1 MGYFW
6 SSNCVISDVK
16 AVVSIGP
23 LVIVDED
30 VEMTPEPSLSELQET
45 PSPPVGDPIQF
56 DASDGAATEDAIVS
70 GTSIS
75 GSKLSSPPQG
85 VMVVSQDPAGRLTL
99 WLPEEVK
106 DAEQSENISSE
117 SDDYLTVE
125 LQANDLPELQVLT
138 ADQQSPNEIRD
149 HNMNLLTLVD
159 LIITPQLEKA
169 SAAEDSQM
177 KMWLG
182 GVQLSHTEAPE
193 EADVP
198 LPDETS
204 EEKDNFSK
212 MSDELAQRHADPA
225 VMSGEGPNDVRPIIR
240 SKLQFSKGRD
250 GLQTLSYE
258 EEEVMQE
265 DKGVIR
271 RLGMDA
277 LKRKPRQMG
286 MRSTFLDL
294 LR

>member
-1 MGYFW
+1 M
-6 SSNCVISDVK
+6 DK
-16 AVVSIGP
+16 
-23 LVIVDED
+23 D
-30 VEMTPEPSLSELQET
+30 VEMIPEPSFSEPQET

-56 DASDGAATEDAIVS
+56 VPSDGAATADAIVS

-85 VMVVSQDPAGRLTL
+85 VVVVSQDPAGRLTL

-117 SDDYLTVE
+117 PDDYLTVE

-138 ADQQSPNEIRD
+138 ADQESQNEIRD

-159 LIITPQLEKA
+159 LIIHPQLEKA

-182 GVQLSHTEAPE
+182 GVQLLHTEAPE
-193 EADVP
+193 EADVS
-198 LPDETS
+198 LPDKTS
-204 EEKDNFSK
+204 EEKNHFGK
-212 MSDELAQRHADPA
+212 MRDELAQRQADAA
-225 VMSGEGPNDVRPIIR
+225 VMPGEETNDARPIIR
-240 SKLQFSKGRD
+240 SKLQFSKGRG

-265 DKGVIR
+265 EDKGVIR
-271 RLGMDA
+271 RFGMDA
-277 LKRKPRQMG
+277 VKRKPRQTG
-286 MRSTFLDL
+286 LRSTFLDL